1 MEIDMVLAIEI
12 LLLICVFVFVSSFR
26 KVDKRLAELEDWTT
40 RAKNLDVS
48 EELEFRLNKL
58 ENVVAQY
65 REDCVEKAKEAKFN
79 NDELSDALD
88 CLTSKVENIEN
99 AS

>member
-1 MEIDMVLAIEI
+1 MEIDMILLIEI
-12 LLLICVFVFVSSFR
+12 LLLICVLVFVSSFR
-26 KVDKRLAELEDWTT
+26 KIDKRLAELEDWTT
-40 RAKNLDVS
+40 RSKNLDVS

-65 REDCVEKAKEAKFN
+65 REDCVEK
-79 NDELSDALD
+79 
-88 CLTSKVENIEN
+88 VEKIEN